1 MPATKKIYSSFSAF
15 CQRFRTLHNIATQRA
30 HAAIRLSKPATGL
43 IAALFLCC
51 AAVLADNTAGDN
63 SQSQGESV
71 QFLDVDDA
79 FELNLDHSES
89 GTELIW
95 VIAPEY
101 YLYKHKFKVL
111 GINSATGKHTDLSA
125 NMRLSKGLRKNDG
138 YYGMVEVYYYQA
150 VAKLGAALQNLSGID
165 QLEVSYQGCAN
176 AGLCY
181 PVQTRKLS
189 LAQ

>member
-1 MPATKKIYSSFSAF
+1 MPATKTIHSSASTF
-15 CQRFRTLHNIATQRA
+15 CQRYLTPNNLATPLA
-30 HAAIRLSKPATGL
+30 HAGIQLSKPATWL
-43 IAALFLCC
+43 IAALLLCC
-51 AAVLADNTAGDN
+51 AAVMAETTTGDT
-63 SQSQGESV
+63 SQSQGASV
-71 QFLDVDDA
+71 QFLDVDEA
-79 FELNLDHSES
+79 FDINLNHGDS

-101 YLYKHKFKVL
+101 YLYKHKFKVR
-111 GINSATGKHTDLSA
+111 GINSTTGKHTDLSA
-125 NMRLSKGLRKNDG
+125 AMRLSKGLRKNDG

-150 VAKLGAALQNLSGID
+150 VAKLGAVLQNHPGID